1 MSEARALAHPNVA
14 LVKYWGK
21 SNPTYN
27 IPDTPSVSIGLEA
40 LTTETTVKESQGDQ
54 ITIDGHVVEDQ
65 KILRW
70 LDALRKVHEIP
81 PVAITSQ
88 SNFPANSGLAS
99 SASGFAALAEAMD
112 HAFDLSWDL
121 QQKGSWA
128 RLGSAS
134 AARSI
139 TGSWSTLIPISTG
152 SEDMFGCELF
162 RIHDSAYWDLLVVIA
177 ITETA
182 PKAISSTAGM
192 KRSRETS
199 PFYPTWVE
207 STLRDFDAATV
218 AIQNQD
224 FSQLAEVAEHSCR
237 KMHAL
242 MLSSEPPLRYWNSTT
257 LGCLDAVEKLQNRN
271 IPVFY
276 SIDAGPQVKAICSA
290 DVGDMVA
297 NALEQ
302 VSGVRQ
308 VIQSAIGGGAEA
320 TH

>member
-21 SNPTYN
+21 SNTTYN

-40 LTTETTVKESQGDQ
+40 LTTETKIKESQVDQ

-65 KILRW
+65 KILMW

-81 PVAITSQ
+81 PVSITSQ

-99 SASGFAALAEAMD
+99 SASGFAALTEAINQ
-112 HAFDLSWDL
+112 AFDLSWDL
-121 QQKGSWA
+121 PQKASWS

-139 TGSWSTLIPISTG
+139 TGSWSTLIPTSSG
-152 SEDMFGCELF
+152 SDNMFGCELF
-162 RIHDSAYWDLLVVIA
+162 RIHDSMYWNLRVVVA

-182 PKAISSTAGM
+182 PKAISSTEGM
-192 KRSRETS
+192 RLSRETS
-199 PFYPTWVE
+199 PFYPSWVE
-207 STLRDFDAATV
+207 STQRDFDVATV
-218 AIQNQD
+218 AIHNQD
-224 FSQLAEVAEHSCR
+224 FSQLAEVTESSCR

-242 MLSSEPPLRYWNSTT
+242 MLSTEPPLRYWNSTT
-257 LGCLDAVEKLQNRN
+257 LGCLDAVEKLQNRQ

-276 SIDAGPQVKAICSA
+276 SIDAGPQVKAICSS
-290 DVGDMVA
+290 DVIDTVA
-297 NALEQ
+297 NALAQ

-308 VIQSAIGGGAEA
+308 VIQSAIGGGVES
-320 TH
+320 TD